1 MWKSF
6 RTFTN
11 CCARYGSRC
20 AGREVCSS
28 VTPQNVAVLAS
39 GAMFGPVGRGNI
51 MTTPAKTLPTLI
63 AAIKDSLSAGAMID
77 TFEDCL
83 LTTDRMRVRHRTEN
97 EHWDYKE
104 AQNLSSDVSIARLAR
119 DLLGFHNA
127 EGGVLIIGVT
137 DEYHVA
143 GIAAAHQ
150 RGTNELRQKLSKY
163 VGADLPL
170 FQDAISLRDGKIL
183 WLLFVGGR
191 GHARPRAC
199 GADGPPLGANGQRE
213 VRAGALY
220 QRRGDQVIACT
231 KPEDLE
237 RLFVGYSPAE
247 LNAYSYE
254 IDEPYLRLL
263 APDFEQ
269 FIGRKQ
275 IVNDILEALD
285 LRHPIVALDGLGG
298 AGKTATAIHVVKLVS
313 HGKYSFI
320 VSLSAKHRIWQNE
333 QRSRRAAF
341 SGLAEF
347 LRELAAVLLVPQSG
361 DISELEELV
370 VEAMRG
376 SEGLILIDNL
386 EDIDDPDLKHFITRK
401 VPAPVKVLLTSR
413 IDKGWGA
420 YTISV
425 PQMNEEEAAEL
436 LLGEI
441 ARGGLVIDPAREQT
455 SLKEIYRVT
464 GCLPLALKWAA
475 GVVVTLRS
483 VEKAAQQLQKLTAAK
498 REFLEF
504 CFKTM
509 WEALPFS
516 ATAVGM
522 VRGFLGPKCTLRVCS
537 LIFDDWNAGDLRR
550 AVADLADRG
559 LVHSGGAADT
569 LRTMALTDDFMLKK
583 WKDNEAFQRWALP
596 RIAEADLYLGGALLG
611 DTPPEDRAIAMSL
624 NAKRL
629 YDEGAFERAKRVI
642 DIAVAAASTPAVRF
656 LAGRIR
662 YKCGELDAGIGA
674 MLDHIDA
681 DTPPDDCAFLA
692 EALLDRGTADDL
704 KRAIELGVPLVS
716 HPVIGSDVRR
726 IVLAAATQT
735 RNYAA
740 VSRVL
745 NATDDPSL
753 ALAGLR
759 HLEYELSDTAFLTR
773 WGIGLLPVLERTA
786 DAGASIAEQQRLKT
800 AARMIRRVFPM
811 SDS

>member
-1 MWKSF
+1 
-6 RTFTN
+6 
-11 CCARYGSRC
+11 
-20 AGREVCSS
+20 
-28 VTPQNVAVLAS
+28 
-39 GAMFGPVGRGNI
+39 
-51 MTTPAKTLPTLI
+51 MTTTAKTLPTLI
-63 AAIKDSLSAGAMID
+63 ASIKDSLSAGAMVD
-77 TFEDCL
+77 SFEECL

-97 EHWDYKE
+97 EYWDYKE
-104 AQNLSSDVSIARLAR
+104 AQNLSSDVSVARLAR

-127 EGGVLIIGVT
+127 EGGVLIVGVT
-137 DEYHVA
+137 DEYHVT

-150 RGTNELRQKLSKY
+150 RGTNDLRQKLTKY
-163 VGADLPL
+163 VGSDLPL
-170 FQDAISLRDGKIL
+170 FQDAITLRDGKIL
-183 WLLFVGGR
+183 WLLFVAGR

-199 GADGPPLGANGQRE
+199 GTDGPPVGTNGQRE

-269 FIGRKQ
+269 FVGREQ
-275 IVNDILEALD
+275 IVTDILEALD

-298 AGKTATAIHVVKLVS
+298 AGKTATAIHVVKLLS

-347 LRELAAVLLVPQSG
+347 LRELATVLLVPQSD

-376 SEGLILIDNL
+376 AAGLILIDNL

-401 VPAPVKVLLTSR
+401 VPDPVKVLLTSR

-425 PQMNEEEAAEL
+425 PQMTEDEAAKL

-441 ARGGLVIDPAREQT
+441 ARGGFVIDPVREQPW
-455 SLKEIYRVT
+455 LKEIYRVT

-483 VEKAAQQLQKLTAAK
+483 VERAAQQLQKLTATK

-509 WEALPFS
+509 WEALPFT

-522 VRGFLGPKCTLRVCS
+522 VRGFLGPKCTLAVCS
-537 LIFDDWNAGDLRR
+537 LIFDEWNAGDLRR
-550 AVADLADRG
+550 AVSDLADRG
-559 LVHSGGAADT
+559 LVLSGSTADT

-583 WKDNEAFQRWALP
+583 WKENEAFQRWALP
-596 RIAEADLYLGGALLG
+596 RIAEADLHMGGALLG
-611 DTPPEDRAIAMSL
+611 DTAAEDRAIAMSL

-629 YDEGAFERAKRVI
+629 YDEGAFERARRVI
-642 DIAVAAASTPAVRF
+642 DAAVAAASTPAVRF

-662 YKCGELDAGIGA
+662 YKCGELAVGIGT
-674 MLDHIDA
+674 MLDHVDA
-681 DTPPDDCAFLA
+681 DTPPDDCVFLA
-692 EALLDRGTADDL
+692 EALMERGTADDL
-704 KRAIELGVPLVS
+704 KRAIELGEPLVA
-716 HPVIGSDVRR
+716 HPVVGADVRR

-735 RNYAA
+735 QNYSA

-745 NATDDPSL
+745 NATDNPLL
-753 ALAGLR
+753 ALEGLR
-759 HLEYELSDTAFLTR
+759 LLHYELNDTAFLTR
-773 WGIGLLPVLERTA
+773 WGLGLLPVLERSV
-786 DAGASIAEQQRLKT
+786 DASENIGEQHHLKT
-800 AARMIRRVFPM
+800 AARMIRRVFPT
-811 SDS
+811 SGS